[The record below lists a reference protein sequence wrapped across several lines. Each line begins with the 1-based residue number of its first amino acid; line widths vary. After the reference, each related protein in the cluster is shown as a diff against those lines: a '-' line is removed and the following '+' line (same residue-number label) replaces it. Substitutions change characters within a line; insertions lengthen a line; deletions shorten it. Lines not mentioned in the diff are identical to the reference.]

1 MYRSLAFCRSDL
13 RDEVW
18 RRLHTAATVWL
29 SSVGAIRKPSLDVHA
44 RFRAS
49 INHRTPLFYR
59 THSIILKPLAT
70 YKLIHRKTRSRS
82 GRAAV
87 T

>member
-49 INHRTPLFYR
+49 INHRT
-59 THSIILKPLAT
+59 HSIILPHPFHYSEAIGYL
-70 YKLIHRKTRSRS
+70 
-82 GRAAV
+82 
-87 T
+87 